1 MRLTFP
7 IGVAILDVLS
17 SVPEAVEA
25 KVSDLE
31 DKTAVDHTVGRLQ
44 VAVNFDLW
52 SMDERHTLKKRKKI
66 WLQINLKNNNF
77 KLIQKTDLARDLK
90 KLEETRT

>member
-44 VAVNFDLW
+44 VAVNFDL
-52 SMDERHTLKKRKKI
+52 
-66 WLQINLKNNNF
+66 
-77 KLIQKTDLARDLK
+77 
-90 KLEETRT
+90 